1 MVMIAM
7 SGGVDSAVSAAK
19 LLESGYEVE
28 GLHMTNWRD
37 DEPYCTASQDLQ
49 DAKNACKEIGI
60 TMHHVDFSNEYRKDV
75 FDESLLEL
83 RSGLT
88 PNPDILC
95 NQMIKFDSF
104 IQHAKRLGAKKI
116 ATGHYART
124 SMKNDESLLLKGT
137 DQNKDQ
143 TYFLHGIKASVL
155 DDVLFPVGSMK
166 KEEVRDYAYKKG
178 LPNHDKP
185 DSTGICFIG
194 ERPFKNFIQTF
205 LPPEPGK
212 IVTEDGETLGTHD
225 GLM

>member
-116 ATGHYART
+116 ATGQYART
-124 SMKNDESLLLKGT
+124 SMKYDESLLLKGT
-137 DQNKDQ
+137 DQ
-143 TYFLHGIKASVL
+143 I
-155 DDVLFPVGSMK
+155 
-166 KEEVRDYAYKKG
+166 
-178 LPNHDKP
+178 
-185 DSTGICFIG
+185 
-194 ERPFKNFIQTF
+194 
-205 LPPEPGK
+205 
-212 IVTEDGETLGTHD
+212 
-225 GLM
+225 